1 MRVNYLYGLQ
11 SKSKHLFFIFLIVS
25 LSICGQTIVQKH
37 GRLRVNGN
45 KIVNKSNVPT
55 SLAGNSL
62 FWSNAGDTSDFYNA
76 ETVNHLSN
84 DWNSSIIRV
93 AMGVKESWD
102 GGTGYVDSPEAQKIK
117 IRKVI
122 DAAIANGIYVII
134 DWHTHEAERYQA
146 EAIEFFTEMASLYGD
161 KDNIIYEIYNEPIG
175 QSWSQIK
182 SYANAVI
189 AGIRSKD
196 PNNLVIVGSSTW
208 SQDVDIASND
218 PIDDA
223 NTAYTLHFYAGT
235 HGQGLRNK
243 AITAM
248 NNGIALFATEWGSV
262 NADGNGSSNISETEI
277 WMSFFKEN
285 NISHVNWAVSDK
297 PEGASVVKSGQGV
310 NGLKNNEL
318 TETGIFIKDIIKNW
332 SSDNGGGNPPNQ
344 GGVINC
350 NTVDCILNAMKNAK
364 PGDEII
370 IASGTYIAPEKV
382 SVGGRAARF
391 LSQKDGTSSKPIII
405 RGKNASNPPILKGP
419 DGRYDGYVMRIMG
432 DYWKIEDLILEEG
445 SKGLVFD
452 TANHGVIKNVTVREL
467 GEEGI
472 HLRDGSSNN
481 LVKNCKVYNTGIKK
495 PGIGEGLYVGSDKG
509 QHDDYDRDC
518 NNNTIEGCIVG
529 PNVTA
534 EGVDVK
540 EGTKNTIIRNC
551 TFSAKGISG
560 ENSADAFI
568 DLKGAYAFVYNN
580 TFNLDGSNIINS
592 GVDFLDRGT
601 GYNTGYRN
609 AIFDNT
615 FNLQG
620 RGSEIQTAR
629 KKQGNPTEIHVWNNT
644 RNPNTP
650 DFPISDGSLNFIT
663 QSCPSWNIVP
673 CEGGGSNLPPSIS
686 ITSPNDGDEFTKGSN
701 IEIKAN
707 ASDNDGTVVKVE
719 FFNNNNKIGED
730 TSAPFQYTIT
740 NANAG
745 TYKLTTKAIDD
756 DGADTTSQQISI
768 TVQEEP
774 LGGCTGNGSP
784 ITSRIQAE
792 DYCDMF
798 GIRTQNTSD
807 SGGGLNVGWI
817 DMGDFIDY
825 RVNIPE
831 TSQYKVAYRVASKFS
846 SGEVD
851 FRVNNSSLGKKA
863 IPNTGGWQVWRT
875 IKTTVNLSAGSQTIR
890 LFASGPRWNINW
902 FTLTKVDGPGN
913 PDPDPNPDTC
923 DFGTPLS
930 SSLPAF
936 DQASYDNVH
945 VLGNNGPDFSNFR
958 RFRINW
964 NPNQNGLYQFAINTN
979 NGVPD
984 YYVDLRDFM
993 NYRFNTS
1000 NPDISISNS
1009 GFTGLD
1015 GDYWVAKNEEN
1026 FVMVSKYKGF
1036 AIYFSNSSTAPNCNG
1051 RLFSSTL
1058 DMKTTGAKIYP
1069 NPSEGDILTISNIP
1083 QSNTTLEIKDVQGKT
1098 VLRRSILDTNVTI
1111 DISELEAGLY
1121 IIIVRGYKY
1130 KEMSRLLKK

>member
-1 MRVNYLYGLQ
+1 MKVHYFYSLKPAVKAL
-11 SKSKHLFFIFLIVS
+11 LFVFLISCFTMSAQSV
-25 LSICGQTIVQKH
+25 VQKH

-45 KIVNKSNVPT
+45 KIVNKNNVPT

-76 ETVNHLSN
+76 ETVSHLAS

-93 AMGVKESWD
+93 AMGVKETWD
-102 GGTGYVDSPEAQKIK
+102 GGTGYIDSPVAQKNK

-134 DWHTHEAERYQA
+134 DWHTHEAERYEA
-146 EAIEFFTEMASLYGD
+146 EAVDFFTEMADLYGD

-175 QSWSQIK
+175 QSWSEIK

-196 PNNLVIVGSSTW
+196 PDNLIIVGSSTW

-218 PIDDA
+218 PINDS

-235 HGQGLRNK
+235 HSQGLRNK

-248 NNGIALFATEWGSV
+248 NNGVAIFATEWGSV
-262 NADGNGSSNISETEI
+262 NADGNGSSNVAETEK
-277 WMSFFKEN
+277 WMEFFKEHS
-285 NISHVNWAVSDK
+285 ISHVNWAISDK
-297 PEGASVVKSGQGV
+297 NEGASSVQSGAGV
-310 NGLKNNEL
+310 SGLQSNQL
-318 TETGIFIKDIIKNW
+318 TDTGEFIKNIIKNW
-332 SSDNGGGNPPNQ
+332 SEGDTNPPNP
-344 GGVINC
+344 GGTINC
-350 NTVDCILNAMKNAK
+350 STVECILNAMRNAK

-370 IASGTYIAPEKV
+370 VASGTYVAPEKV
-382 SVGGRAARF
+382 SIGGRAARF

-405 RGKNASNPPILKGP
+405 RGKNPSNPPILKGP
-419 DGRYDGYVMRIMG
+419 DNRYDGYVMRIMG

-452 TANHGVIKNVTVREL
+452 NANHGIIENVVVREL

-509 QHDDYDRDC
+509 QHDEYDRDC
-518 NNNTIEGCIVG
+518 NNNTIDGCIVG

-568 DLKGAYAFVYNN
+568 DLKGAYGFVYNN
-580 TFNLDGSNIINS
+580 TFNLDGSNVINA

-609 AIFDNT
+609 AIFNNT
-615 FNLQG
+615 FNLEG

-629 KKQGNPTEIHVWNNT
+629 KKQGSPSEIHVWDNT

-650 DFPISDGSLNFIT
+650 DFPISDGTTGFVTL
-663 QSCPSWNIVP
+663 SCPSWNIIP
-673 CEGGGSNLPPSIS
+673 CEGGGNNQAPSVS
-686 ITSPNDGDEFTKGSN
+686 ITSPSNEDEFTAGSS
-701 IEIKAN
+701 IVIKAN
-707 ASDNDGTVVKVE
+707 ASDTDGTVVKVE
-719 FFNNNNKIGED
+719 FFSNTNKIGED
-730 TSAPFQYTIT
+730 TSSPYQYTIA
-740 NANAG
+740 NAVAG
-745 TYKLTTKAIDD
+745 TYRLTTKAIDD
-756 DGADTTSQQISI
+756 DGADTSSQEIRI

-774 LGGCTGNGSP
+774 AGGCTGNGSP

-792 DYCDMF
+792 DYCDMQ

-807 SGGGLNVGWI
+807 VGGGLNVGWI
-817 DMGDFIDY
+817 DTGDFMEY
-825 RVNIPE
+825 RINIPE
-831 TSQYKVAYRVASKFS
+831 TSEYEIAYRVASRYS

-851 FRVNNSSLGKKA
+851 IRVNNSSLGKTA
-863 IPNTGGWQVWRT
+863 IPNTGGWQNWRT
-875 IKTTVNLSAGSQTIR
+875 IKTKVNLSTGSQTVQ
-890 LFASGPRWNINW
+890 LYASGPRWNINW

-913 PDPDPNPDTC
+913 PNPDGC
-923 DFGTPLS
+923 SFGTPIQNA
-930 SSLPAF
+930 LPAF
-936 DQASYDNVH
+936 DKASFNNVH
-945 VLGNNGPDFSNFR
+945 ILGNNGPDFSNFR

-964 NPNQNGLYQFAINTN
+964 NPSQNGLYQFAINTN
-979 NGVPD
+979 NGVPG
-984 YYVDLRDFM
+984 YYVDLRNFM
-993 NYRFNTS
+993 DYRFNTS

-1015 GDYWVAKNEEN
+1015 GEYWVAKDNDN
-1026 FVMVSKYKGF
+1026 FVMVSKDKGF
-1036 AIYFSNSSTAPNCNG
+1036 TIYFSNATTAPNCNN
-1051 RLFSSTL
+1051 RQPNSTL
-1058 DMKTTGAKIYP
+1058 DMKTTSAKIYP
-1069 NPSEGDILTISNIP
+1069 NPVEGNKLTISNISQP
-1083 QSNTTLEIKDVQGKT
+1083 NTTIEIKDIQGKT
-1098 VLRRSILDTNVTI
+1098 VIRQSILGTSATV
-1111 DISELEAGLY
+1111 DISVLEAGLY
-1121 IIIVRGYKY
+1121 VVILRGYKF
-1130 KEMSRLLKK
+1130 KETSQLIKK